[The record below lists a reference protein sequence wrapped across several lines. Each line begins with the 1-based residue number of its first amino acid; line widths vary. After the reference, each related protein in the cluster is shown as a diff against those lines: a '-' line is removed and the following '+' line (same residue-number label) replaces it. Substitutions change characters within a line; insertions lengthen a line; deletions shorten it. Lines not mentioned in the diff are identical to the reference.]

1 VPQLR
6 ARPRINTGRAAGF
19 PVSQLVRMPEPIVRV
34 LEGKEA
40 SRGDLL
46 EAARAGPALL
56 QAAARLR
63 GAKKGRTV
71 TFSKKAFLSL
81 VSLCRDTCS
90 YCTYKSEPGQQKLS
104 MMSRAQVD
112 ALMAEAAR
120 FGCVEALVVAGE
132 RPEQAY
138 PEARAW
144 LADNGFSST
153 AEYAVHCSERA
164 EAAGLFPHTNIGNM
178 TRSEM
183 SDLRKTNPS
192 MGLML
197 ESSSLRLS
205 GAGMPHQGAPSKDPR
220 ARIAALENAGALRI
234 PMTTGVLV
242 GIGETVPELVDS
254 LLEIRRLHARW
265 GHIQEVIVQNFVPKP
280 DTAMAGPP
288 PPAGYLESAI
298 ALARL
303 AMPGMNVQAP
313 PNLSPGSCLALLDA
327 GVNDLGGISP
337 LTPDYVNPECPWPA
351 IGSVERECA
360 GAGFDLECRFPAYPE
375 FWGMV
380 EPRVRERMREMSD
393 GRGLVAGGRWR

>member
-1 VPQLR
+1 M
-6 ARPRINTGRAAGF
+6 
-19 PVSQLVRMPEPIVRV
+19 SQLVGLPEPLVRV

-40 SRGDLL
+40 SREDLL
-46 EAARAGPALL
+46 EAARAGPALPE
-56 QAAARLR
+56 AAGRLR
-63 GAKKGRTV
+63 DAKKGRTV

-90 YCTYKSEPGQQKLS
+90 YCAYKSEPGQQKLS
-104 MMSRAQVD
+104 MMSRAQVG
-112 ALMAEAAR
+112 ALLDGAAR
-120 FGCVEALVVAGE
+120 FRCVEALVVAGE

-144 LADNGFSST
+144 LAENGFSST
-153 AEYAVHCSERA
+153 AEYAVHCSEQA
-164 EAAGLFPHTNIGNM
+164 EARGLFPHTNIGNM
-178 TRSEM
+178 SRKEM

-205 GAGMPHQGAPSKDPR
+205 GAGMPHEGAPSKDPR
-220 ARIAALENAGALRI
+220 ARIAALENAGGLGI
-234 PMTTGVLV
+234 PMTTGLLV
-242 GIGETVPELVDS
+242 GIGETVEELVDS
-254 LLEIRRLHARW
+254 LLEIRRLHAGW

-280 DTAMAGPP
+280 GTAPAAAPP
-288 PPAGYLESAI
+288 PRYFESAI

-303 AMPGMNVQAP
+303 AMPEMNVQAP
-313 PNLSPGSCLALLDA
+313 PNLSPGSYQRLLDA

-351 IGSVERECA
+351 IGSVGRACA
-360 GAGFDLECRFPAYPE
+360 GAGFDLACRFPAYPE

-380 EPRVRERMREMSD
+380 EPRVRTRMREVSD